1 MIILLLT
8 RRRYQGLAN
17 TVQRSVVVKG
27 VSLVMVHGHRCID
40 LLRVPEHILST
51 GGVQWYV
58 VVYTQESNGRIFE

>member
-51 GGVQWYV
+51 GGVTWYILRGISIEW
-58 VVYTQESNGRIFE
+58 QNF